1 MKNILILLMSV
12 SMFCVSA
19 KAEEVFYCTSELVA
33 GYSFENGSW
42 RTTTFNPERWTLKFN
57 ADYTRAE
64 GFSYNPMN
72 CTAPYSLIPHMI
84 FCVHDLGS
92 HEVLIFN
99 KTSKDF
105 EFSAVSSGGYARLQA
120 PNANG
125 DPDTS
130 GLFAGSCQK
139 F

>member
-12 SMFCVSA
+12 SFFSVSA
-19 KAEEVFYCTSELVA
+19 KAEEVFYCTSELA
-33 GYSFENGSW
+33 TGYFFKDGSW
-42 RTTTFNPERWTLKFN
+42 RTGTFEPKRWTLKFN

-64 GFSYNPMN
+64 GFTHGPMN
-72 CTAPYSLIPHMI
+72 CTAPYSTTPHVI
-84 FCVHDLGS
+84 FCVHNWGS
-92 HEVLIFN
+92 HDVLIFN

-105 EFSAVSSGGYARLQA
+105 EFSNVSVGGYAALQA
-120 PNANG
+120 PNAIG
-125 DPDTS
+125 DPDST